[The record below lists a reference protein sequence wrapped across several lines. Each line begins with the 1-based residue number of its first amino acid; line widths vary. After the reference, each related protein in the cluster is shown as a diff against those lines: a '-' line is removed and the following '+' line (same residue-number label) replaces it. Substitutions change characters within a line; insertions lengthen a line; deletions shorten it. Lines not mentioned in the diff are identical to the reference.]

1 MYCII
6 GTIICDFIE
15 DLDCDNGVVAYQAPS
30 EGKVHSPIYKDLPSD
45 SGAKF
50 DLWCGCYA
58 LQIDNRALLACAAL
72 EGYHSQATYAWYLA
86 GESLEEVTPLLY
98 TDRDGVY
105 ECQVTCGGVTHSR
118 SFRLTCELCSIL
130 CLWTYDHEGV
140 TVFTPAYIVQEW
152 NVTLSMHTHFRSR
165 RENLCLYFQWQK
177 R

>member
-30 EGKVHSPIYKDLPSD
+30 EGKVHSP
-45 SGAKF
+45 
-50 DLWCGCYA
+50 
-58 LQIDNRALLACAAL
+58 
-72 EGYHSQATYAWYLA
+72 
-86 GESLEEVTPLLY
+86 
-98 TDRDGVY
+98 
-105 ECQVTCGGVTHSR
+105 